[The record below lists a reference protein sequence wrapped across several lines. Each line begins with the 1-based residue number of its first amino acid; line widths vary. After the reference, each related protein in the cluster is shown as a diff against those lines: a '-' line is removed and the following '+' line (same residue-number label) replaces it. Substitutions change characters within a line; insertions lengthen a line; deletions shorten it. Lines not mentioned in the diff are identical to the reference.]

1 MICIPPATILLP
13 LNLTERDSSPSAI
26 SYVTSDETL
35 TVYQLTGHEEQSL
48 GSNFTDAIEKN
59 NISLEDLSLVT
70 MDSVPEDAAALII
83 NAPAKDFFL

>member
-1 MICIPPATILLP
+1 MYPSSYYSSSSEFDGEGQ
-13 LNLTERDSSPSAI
+13 LTSAI

-83 NAPAKDFFL
+83 NAPAKEFFL